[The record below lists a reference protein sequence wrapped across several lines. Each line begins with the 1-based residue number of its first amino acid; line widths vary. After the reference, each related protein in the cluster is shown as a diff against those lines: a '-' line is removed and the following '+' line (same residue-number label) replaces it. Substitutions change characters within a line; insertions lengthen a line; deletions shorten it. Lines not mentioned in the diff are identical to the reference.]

1 VGRHGVRTNGVPDQ
15 HGPYRR
21 WLLPRPPDGTR
32 TRPAG
37 TADPPTGT
45 LVAVSIDPGRLGAEP
60 HGDWPRTSRVA
71 TAALVVGIL
80 AIPFGLLVYP
90 GLLLGVVAVGLG
102 LAGLV
107 ITRGDRAHGRGR
119 AGVGVVAGL
128 VGLTIA
134 ASLGWQG
141 LRTIRGCEDRL
152 GHRPDHSEIQTC
164 IRDGL

>member
-1 VGRHGVRTNGVPDQ
+1 M
-15 HGPYRR
+15 
-21 WLLPRPPDGTR
+21 
-32 TRPAG
+32 
-37 TADPPTGT
+37 
-45 LVAVSIDPGRLGAEP
+45 SIDPGPLRAEP
-60 HGDWPRTSRVA
+60 HADWPRTSRVA

-90 GLLLGVVAVGLG
+90 GLLLGTIAVGLG

-107 ITRGDRAHGRGR
+107 ITRGDRAFGRGR

-141 LRTIRGCEDRL
+141 LRTIRDCEDRL
-152 GHRPDHSEIQTC
+152 GHPPDHTEIQTC

>member
-1 VGRHGVRTNGVPDQ
+1 M
-15 HGPYRR
+15 
-21 WLLPRPPDGTR
+21 
-32 TRPAG
+32 
-37 TADPPTGT
+37 
-45 LVAVSIDPGRLGAEP
+45 SIDPGPVRAEP
-60 HGDWPRTSRVA
+60 HADWPRPSRTATS
-71 TAALVVGIL
+71 ALVVGIL

-141 LRTIRGCEDRL
+141 LQTIRDCQDRI
-152 GHRPDHSEIQTC
+152 GHRPDHAEIETC